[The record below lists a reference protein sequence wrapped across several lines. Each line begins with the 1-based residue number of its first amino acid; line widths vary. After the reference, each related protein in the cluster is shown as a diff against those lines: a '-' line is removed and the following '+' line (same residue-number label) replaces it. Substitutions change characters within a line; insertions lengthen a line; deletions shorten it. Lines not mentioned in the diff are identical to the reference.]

1 MLSRLGMSGTPGAI
15 VRRGGISRTVF
26 VVSLVLVAAISGASG
41 YFIQGILHPAPSA
54 ITLVGAGSS
63 FVNPLITAINANY
76 SKINAN
82 VQINYQSIGSGAGIN
97 ALGQKTVDFGASDA
111 PLTTSQTS
119 SVSNALTIPDTI
131 GAVVIAYNIPINST
145 YSIHKVYI
153 STLQWLPESF
163 RAISSPGT
171 IQRSSRS
178 IRTVC
183 LPESA
188 CPAAPSLWFTD
199 LTLQELPSSSQVTSA
214 TVLCGEA

>member
-1 MLSRLGMSGTPGAI
+1 MLSRLGMSATPGAI

-145 YSIHKVYI
+145 YSIHKGLHLNV
-153 STLQWLPESF
+153 
-163 RAISSPGT
+163 
-171 IQRSSRS
+171 
-178 IRTVC
+178 TV
-183 LPESA
+183 
-188 CPAAPSLWFTD
+188 AAEIFQGDIT
-199 LTLQELPSSSQVTSA
+199 T
-214 TVLCGEA
+214 

>member
-1 MLSRLGMSGTPGAI
+1 MLSPLGMSATPGAI

-131 GAVVIAYNIPINST
+131 GAVVIAYNIQ
-145 YSIHKVYI
+145 SIARTRFTKVCI

-163 RAISSPGT
+163 RAISPPGT

-178 IRTVC
+178 ILTYC
-183 LPESA
+183 FPDSA
-188 CPAAPSLWFTD
+188 CPAAPSLWFTG
-199 LTLQELPSSSQVTSA
+199 LTLQELPSSSQVN
-214 TVLCGEA
+214 